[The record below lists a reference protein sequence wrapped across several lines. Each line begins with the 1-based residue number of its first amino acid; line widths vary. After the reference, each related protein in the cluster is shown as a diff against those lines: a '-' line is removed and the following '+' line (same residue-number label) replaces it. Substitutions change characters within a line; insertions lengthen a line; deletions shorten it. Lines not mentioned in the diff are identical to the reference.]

1 MPKLRRIRKIVA
13 SAILIEGVI
22 AGFSVYQEFTEPK
35 KEHSFR
41 DNYFLKNSRFS
52 IGCGEEFLERPLQ
65 TIAGAIHLTP
75 LFLRYYLGIN
85 QSIDEKLQEAVQN
98 EKTLHGIEQLFTK
111 DDMIGYAE
119 IGGMAFLARDENN
132 SYYLNFCDI
141 QCENETESLEL
152 MREQDNPEKILHYFK
167 ERGIHK
173 KTQMADYID
182 NLLKRIDAA
191 DKKTRSGLIK
201 TLIEMYKFSSD
212 YLYTPSYTNVAGYL
226 YQNFTSL
233 NGKLIGSFHTHNM
246 AEPPSDAD
254 LAGSRYAR
262 QFVLVRNP
270 GSYEIYDIYKREI
283 NKKYAIPIE
292 KPQKL
297 QK

>member
-22 AGFSVYQEFTEPK
+22 AGFSVYQEFAEPK
-35 KEHSFR
+35 KEHSLT

-52 IGCGEEFLERPLQ
+52 IECGGEFLERPLQ
-65 TIAGAIHLTP
+65 TIAGTIHLTP
-75 LFLRYYLGIN
+75 LLLKYYLGIN

-98 EKTLHGIEQLFTK
+98 EKTLHGIEQLFAK
-111 DDMIGYAE
+111 DDMIDYAE

-182 NLLKRIDAA
+182 DLLKRIDAA

-201 TLIEMYKFSSD
+201 TLIEVYKFSSD
-212 YLYTPSYTNVAGYL
+212 YLYAPSYTNVAGYL

-233 NGKLIGSFHTHNM
+233 NGRLIGSFHTHNM
-246 AEPPSDAD
+246 AEPPSDKD

-270 GSYEIYDIYKREI
+270 GSYEIYDLYKREI